1 MNWEYLKDNIYF
13 SDGSLRDIYVLNTS
27 RIDWENFIDFVNKNY
42 KIEFN
47 YFEKNGEF
55 FSSKKI
61 ISEKVF
67 ERWDGIND
75 LVVDATLNISGIL
88 IKCYFFSEDEIE
100 NDITPLEVK
109 TLEHHHQLMDYLSSV
124 SKILDKEVI
133 LTIENYSSSA
143 EKLVTINND
152 QILVHQI
159 CR

>member
-27 RIDWENFIDFVNKNY
+27 RVDWENWIDFVNKNY

-47 YFEKNGEF
+47 YFDNDGKF
-55 FSSKKI
+55 VSSETI

-67 ERWDGIND
+67 ELWDGIND
-75 LVVDATLNISGIL
+75 STVDVTLNISGIL

-152 QILVHQI
+152 QILVH
-159 CR
+159 

>member
-1 MNWEYLKDNIYF
+1 VNWEYLKDNIYF

>member
-1 MNWEYLKDNIYF
+1 MNWEYLKNNIYF

-27 RIDWENFIDFVNKNY
+27 RIDWENWIDFVNKNY

-55 FSSKKI
+55 VSSKKI

-75 LVVDATLNISGIL
+75 LIVDATLNISGIL

-109 TLEHHHQLMDYLSSV
+109 TFEHHHQLMDYLSSV

-152 QILVHQI
+152 QILVH
-159 CR
+159 